1 VQKRGIKDHQWTQA
15 MAQAA
20 IDTGHLPKISGA
32 HVCIVKSKWYQ
43 EFSDN
48 MERACIPILEAAG
61 VATIDT
67 EILPGCLE
75 MPLAIKFI
83 EKNRPGK
90 YDAYICLGIL
100 MKGQTF
106 HFEMIMNETIR
117 GLGEVM
123 LEFNK
128 PIIVE
133 IIPALSIEQAKART
147 EMNEL
152 NKGIEAAAAAVEIL
166 AWRRA
171 NSKS

>member
-1 VQKRGIKDHQWTQA
+1 
-15 MAQAA
+15 MAQTA
-20 IDTGHLPKISGA
+20 IDTSNLPKISGA
-32 HVCIVKSKWYQ
+32 RLCIVKSKWYQ

-48 MERACIPILEAAG
+48 MERACTPILKSAG
-61 VATIDT
+61 AATIDT

-83 EKNRPGK
+83 EQNRPDQ
-90 YDAYICLGIL
+90 YDAYICFGIL

-106 HFEMIMNETIR
+106 HFEMVMNETIR
-117 GLGEVM
+117 GLGAVM

-133 IIPALSIEQAKART
+133 IIPCLSVEHAKART

-166 AWRRA
+166 GWRHAR
-171 NSKS
+171 SKS